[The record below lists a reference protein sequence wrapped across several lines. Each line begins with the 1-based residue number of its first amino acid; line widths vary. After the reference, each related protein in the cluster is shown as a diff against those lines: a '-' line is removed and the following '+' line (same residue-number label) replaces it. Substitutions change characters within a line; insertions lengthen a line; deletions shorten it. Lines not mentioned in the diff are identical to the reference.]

1 MRKRGWIFAG
11 GPKSPG
17 MAGPDAAADW
27 VARLASDQRTH
38 QDDQQ
43 LQGWLA
49 ADKANGAAFDEHAR
63 IFNGIGALADDAEAR
78 AILMGGKG
86 APARRFDRRA
96 LLGGGIAAAAAV
108 VTVAVVGP
116 DLLRGK
122 TYRTEPGEQRRLRLA
137 DGSTVMLNTQSKLRV
152 RFDGAERRLFL
163 DYGQAWFQV
172 AKDAQRPFRVFVGQ
186 DEVRALGT
194 AFDVRRDGERATVTL
209 EEGKVAIFRDVS
221 SQPLPASSVAG
232 GTSSKLVAGP
242 VAPAVI
248 LSPGDEARLVPAA
261 APAVAVVDLAHV
273 QAWRS
278 ERIILESTPLG
289 EAVEEF
295 NRYGGPRLVIA
306 DPNLTALP
314 VSGVFH
320 TDRPKAFAE
329 AVSAAFPVKTS
340 IGGDGQIVLSR
351 R

>member
-1 MRKRGWIFAG
+1 MRKRGWIFADG
-11 GPKSPG
+11 HKSSRT
-17 MAGPDAAADW
+17 AGPDAAADW
-27 VARLASDQRTH
+27 VARLASDQRTRE
-38 QDDQQ
+38 DEQQ
-43 LQGWLA
+43 LRRWLT

-63 IFNGIGALADDAEAR
+63 IFNGVGALADDAEAR
-78 AILMGGKG
+78 AILMAGKT
-86 APARRFDRRA
+86 ARTPRLDRRT

-108 VTVAVVGP
+108 TAALVGP
-116 DLLRGK
+116 ELLLGK

-172 AKDAQRPFRVFVGQ
+172 AKDTRRPFRVFVGK

-209 EEGKVAIFRDVS
+209 EEGKVAIFRDAS
-221 SQPLPASSVAG
+221 SQPLPTGAASG
-232 GTSSKLVAGP
+232 EPSKLVAGP
-242 VAPAVI
+242 AAPAVI

-261 APAVAVVDLAHV
+261 PPAVAVVDLAHV
-273 QAWRS
+273 QAWRT

-295 NRYGGPRLVIA
+295 NRYGGPRLVVA
-306 DPNLTALP
+306 DPDLAALP

-329 AVSAAFPVKTS
+329 AVATSFPIKAAS
-340 IGGDGQIVLSR
+340 GGDGQIVLSR

>member
-1 MRKRGWIFAG
+1 MRKRSWIFAG
-11 GPKSPG
+11 EPKSPG
-17 MAGPDAAADW
+17 PAVPDGAADW
-27 VARLASDQRTH
+27 VARLASDQCTRE
-38 QDDQQ
+38 DDQQ
-43 LQGWLA
+43 LQRWLM
-49 ADKANGAAFDEHAR
+49 ADTANGSAFDEHAK
-63 IFNGIGALADDAEAR
+63 IFNGVGALTDDPEAR
-78 AILMGGKG
+78 AILMGGKT
-86 APARRFDRRA
+86 ARASRLDRRA
-96 LLGGGIAAAAAV
+96 LLGGGVAAAAALV
-108 VTVAVVGP
+108 AAAVVGP
-116 DLLRGK
+116 DLVLGK

-172 AKDAQRPFRVFVGQ
+172 AKDAQRPFRVFVGK

-209 EEGKVAIFRDVS
+209 EEGKVAIFRDAS

-232 GTSSKLVAGP
+232 GASSKLVAGP
-242 VAPAVI
+242 LAPAVI

-261 APAVAVVDLAHV
+261 APTVAVVDLAHV
-273 QAWRS
+273 QAWRT

-295 NRYGGPRLVIA
+295 NRYGGPRLVLA
-306 DPNLTALP
+306 DPDLTALP
-314 VSGVFH
+314 ISGVFH

-329 AVSAAFPVKTS
+329 AVSTAFPVKAST
-340 IGGDGQIVLSR
+340 GGDGQIVLSR

>member
-1 MRKRGWIFAG
+1 MRKRSWIFAG

-17 MAGPDAAADW
+17 TAGPDAAADW
-27 VARLASDQRTH
+27 VARLASDQRTRE
-38 QDDQQ
+38 DDQQ

-78 AILMGGKG
+78 AILMGGKA
-86 APARRFDRRA
+86 APARRLDRRA
-96 LLGGGIAAAAAV
+96 LLGGGVAAAAAV
-108 VTVAVVGP
+108 ATAAVFGP
-116 DLLRGK
+116 DLLLGK

-209 EEGKVAIFRDVS
+209 EEGKVAIFRDAS
-221 SQPLPASSVAG
+221 SQPLPANPAPG
-232 GTSSKLVAGP
+232 AAPSKLVAGP

-248 LSPGDEARLVPAA
+248 LSPGDEARLAPAA
-261 APAVAVVDLAHV
+261 APAGAVVDLAHV
-273 QAWRS
+273 QAWRT

-295 NRYGGPRLVIA
+295 NRYGGPRLVVA
-306 DPNLTALP
+306 DPDLTALP

-329 AVSAAFPVKTS
+329 SVATSFPVKATT
-340 IGGDGQIVLSR
+340 GGDGQIVLSR